1 MRSLYRTTGQS
12 VVRAVVSSR
21 RGATLME
28 VLMSVMIMG
37 LGVIPLAT
45 LFPISVKRSAQATQ
59 LTNATILRYNAEALL
74 DAFPDRLLHDPDNNG
89 NRDEHRYSSRNYFID
104 PIGYYFAENNT
115 YRGRFGNDGQGAAF
129 GVKRHAAGFASE
141 PAAMPLAAVSAATK
155 LFSQQDSWQLQF
167 EGIPTGNALDSVTF
181 DPTNPLNDLPTE
193 LLADISLNVAAADP
207 RGIQSRMVIFD
218 SEGKE
223 AQVRLLTAAIP
234 PADIANGIIQGFV
247 ALPDNLRYVDSMGNG
262 IVSKVRFEIQQQ
274 RYSYL
279 LSVRHQPTR
288 VAAVDV
294 VVFFKRDFSPLSEV
308 VHSVSGFVRY
318 KPGAD
323 GSPGVHDVD
332 DNQDGTKDDRG
343 ELGWK
348 GSDDEPNYEFKL
360 HYNTNITGPPL
371 NMSPEDIKPALKKG
385 GHLFDAKNARWY
397 RIQKYVENTAGTEAD
412 VTLDQ
417 PITQDIRTSS
427 GGTANADGVIVR
439 PDVVQVYALGNK
451 LDPSN

>member
-12 VVRAVVSSR
+12 AVRAVIGSR

-59 LTNATILRYNAEALL
+59 LTNATILRYNAEAML
-74 DAFPDRLLHDPDNNG
+74 DAFPGRLLHDPDNDGDRN
-89 NRDEHRYSSRNYFID
+89 EHRYTNRKYVID
-104 PIGYYFAENNT
+104 PIGYLLADAPA
-115 YRGRFGNDGQGAAF
+115 YRGRFGNDGQGAAYGNVLRF
-129 GVKRHAAGFASE
+129 DAGF
-141 PAAMPLAAVSAATK
+141 SALGTGPNF
-155 LFSQQDSWQLQF
+155 FSQQDSWRLQF
-167 EGIPTGNALDSVTF
+167 EGVPISNTLTGLEF
-181 DPTNPLNDLPTE
+181 DPADLSTE
-193 LLADISLNVAAADP
+193 LMTEISQNAIDGFSQ
-207 RGIQSRMVIFD
+207 GIWSRIVIFD
-218 SEGKE
+218 ENGKQ
-223 AQVRLLTAAIP
+223 AQVRPLTSISAV
-234 PADIANGIIQGFV
+234 DIANHTLTGFTS
-247 ALPDNLRYVDSMGNG
+247 LPDNLRYVDSLGNG
-262 IVSKVRFEIQQQ
+262 IVSKVRIEIQEQ
-274 RYSYL
+274 RYTYL

-294 VVFFKRDFSPLSEV
+294 VVFFKRDFSPLNEV
-308 VHSVSGFVRY
+308 VHSVSNFVRY
-318 KPGAD
+318 SMGSDNQPGIA
-323 GSPGVHDVD
+323 GVD
-332 DNQDGTKDDRG
+332 DNQDGNTDDRG

-348 GSDDEPNYEFKL
+348 GSDDEPNYAFTL
-360 HYNTNITGPPL
+360 HYNTNITGAPL
-371 NMSPEDIKPALKKG
+371 NMSADNIKPPLKKG
-385 GHLFDAKNARWY
+385 GHIFDVKNARWY
-397 RIQKYVENTAGTEAD
+397 RIQKYVQNSAGTAAA